1 MRRSS
6 SAGSR
11 RGAWRSAAL
20 SALCLALFS
29 ACGQAPTGTA
39 DAEPVAETPPP
50 GLEFVPPAPGT
61 YELPVIQT
69 AVDGIV
75 LDADGAERRLFD
87 YVGDRYVLLSFI
99 YLNCTEAKGCPLANA
114 NLAMIRQDLE
124 ADPELASQVRLI
136 SLSFDPERDTPEAM
150 LRHWGD
156 SYLEVPWNERLW
168 SLLTTPSRSK
178 LQPILDGFGQ
188 YIVREVDEEGRETG
202 SLSHVLKVFLI
213 DRERRVR
220 NVYSTSFLHPA
231 IALNDLETL
240 VMEDAGRG

>member
-1 MRRSS
+1 MRH
-6 SAGSR
+6 
-11 RGAWRSAAL
+11 RGVRLRPRFSAAA
-20 SALCLALFS
+20 SALCLALCS